1 MAVKVEIAA
10 AATARATIRFMGTP
24 LSAWQN
30 LDGLWVAVYAR
41 ATATQAICR

>member
-24 LSAWQN
+24 VSA
-30 LDGLWVAVYAR
+30 LAKSRWVVGR
-41 ATATQAICR
+41 CLCPRHGNPS